1 MGAALAWF
9 TTVALVL
16 SFVLVLH
23 QLGVDVTPALG
34 HAMQGI
40 ERFLGHPLA

>member
-1 MGAALAWF
+1 MGATLAWF
-9 TTVALVL
+9 TTVILAL

-34 HAMQGI
+34 TAVHNI
-40 ERFLGHPLA
+40 EHLLGTPIT